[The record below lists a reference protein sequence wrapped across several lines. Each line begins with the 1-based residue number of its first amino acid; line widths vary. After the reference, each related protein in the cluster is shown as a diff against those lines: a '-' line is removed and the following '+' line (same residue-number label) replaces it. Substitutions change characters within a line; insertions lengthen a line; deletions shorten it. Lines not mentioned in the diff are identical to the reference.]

1 MKKLRAVIHY
11 ECATS
16 FKYVWIFYAVMFS
29 VVALISLIVA
39 VSTGDM
45 DKVGTDC
52 LEVNS
57 VVYVGVLGVLGFKE
71 DFKMLIQNGFTR
83 KYIFIAT
90 FSLFAFIS
98 ALLALVDTIVGQ
110 LLHRLLANGYDSLFG
125 AAYGYGQP
133 VIMNLVLLFLL
144 YITICSV
151 MYLGVLAVN
160 RLGKR
165 LSLVVGLALL
175 LVLVLLV
182 PVVFRYG
189 FSESA
194 REDVVLFLEQ
204 SAGFMPDGRISL
216 INPVLAFIL
225 ISGVFAA
232 GSYLIIRRTELK
244 V

>member
-1 MKKLRAVIHY
+1 
-11 ECATS
+11 
-16 FKYVWIFYAVMFS
+16 
-29 VVALISLIVA
+29 
-39 VSTGDM
+39 
-45 DKVGTDC
+45 
-52 LEVNS
+52 
-57 VVYVGVLGVLGFKE
+57 
-71 DFKMLIQNGFTR
+71 
-83 KYIFIAT
+83 
-90 FSLFAFIS
+90 
-98 ALLALVDTIVGQ
+98 
-110 LLHRLLANGYDSLFG
+110 
-125 AAYGYGQP
+125 
-133 VIMNLVLLFLL
+133 MNFVLLFLL

-165 LSLVVGLALL
+165 LSLVVGLAIL

-189 FSESA
+189 FSDSV
-194 REDVVLFLEQ
+194 REDVVSFLEQ

-225 ISGVFAA
+225 ISGVFAT